1 MKWMRIDWLDLP
13 KLTTF
18 RTAIGSW
25 TFRYPRH
32 ITLESD
38 SHPLWMMFR
47 HPQSHRCVSFFIGIL
62 LQEWRHNQR
71 QYSLHPF
78 LTNRHRSS
86 SRLFQQPAS
95 SCLKASTASV
105 FTTPNK
111 WRLLRRPFFCFS
123 EPPSPHQPTELT
135 HASCVAP
142 WMVWKETNNENRHFK
157 SSESNQNRWNNVNSG
172 KSP

>member
-1 MKWMRIDWLDLP
+1 MWIDWLDLP
-13 KLTTF
+13 QLTTLTTTTEKIVNLYSYAF
-18 RTAIGSW
+18 AC
-25 TFRYPRH
+25 PHH

-47 HPQSHRCVSFFIGIL
+47 HAQSHRCVSSRGIQV
-62 LQEWRHNQR
+62 QEWRHNQR
-71 QYSLHPF
+71 KYSLHPS

-86 SRLFQQPAS
+86 STVVLQPAS
-95 SCLKASTASV
+95 
-105 FTTPNK
+105 K

-135 HASCVAP
+135 QASFVAP
-142 WMVWKETNNENRHFK
+142 RMAWKETNNENRHFK
-157 SSESNQNRWNNVNSG
+157 YSESNQNRQNNVNTG